1 MSHRYFQL
9 TKRLTQVERTPR
21 SRHPDSIG
29 EAFLS
34 AILPMFILFLVGP
47 AVVDAQVP
55 VTTNIT
61 SSGLGTEVPLLP
73 PPDGVYD
80 ITGGTRPGGGLN
92 LFHSFGDF
100 TVGSGNIANFLNTP
114 VAGSL
119 PLTSNIIGRV
129 TELGPEHVSYIYGTI
144 RTTDFDVGGLPTNLF
159 LVNPNGIVFGPEGS
173 FELGGAVNFSTAN
186 YLGFDGTTTLFDMLS
201 TPVSLGQLDV
211 APVVAFGFT
220 SLEPPAPITVQGS
233 ILQVSEGQSLSLVGG
248 DVTVQAGTLTD
259 GTPQTAVLRAPGGQ
273 INLVSVASPGEVLV
287 PGLQTDSFT
296 AMGTVTIKEGSILNV
311 GGQFDELGTPIG
323 NGNSG
328 TLFVRGGQLVMDAS
342 AIVAVTLGAVDGA
355 SRTVDIQVSK
365 DVSLSNSVAL
375 STGAAILVGTS
386 GSGQGG
392 DVVIEAEHMG
402 LSDGSLISTAK
413 SGSGSGGNLFLN
425 VGTLGLQSG
434 FILSST
440 QGADLDFDGVADV
453 IAGAGGNITVQ
464 GLRGIGSVA
473 DSVVLSGGSG
483 IASEALEF
491 SESGGRIFITTTS
504 LDLNEASS
512 IGSSTSATK
521 MDLNGDGV
529 VDITGRGGEI
539 VANVQSLGIFGGSS
553 LSSST
558 RGSNEGA
565 ADGGT
570 VTVQGLGGLG
580 SKAGSVV
587 LSGQDTLIVS
597 DSDLGLPGDITVNA
611 GTLTIT
617 NGAVISAGSGTS
629 FGPAGNV
636 MVTADLILISA
647 GGLIQSQSFAQDAGQ
662 VTITADKLTLDNGS
676 IVTSTRS
683 ESGGRGGNVVVNG
696 GTVSLRN
703 GASIKSQSETS
714 TTTGS
719 AGDIAMTVGSLTLA
733 NSSEITSSSKGT
745 VMGAGDAGNITIQS
759 GSTVLLNDSAITTEA
774 SEASGGKIVVNA
786 PEMIRLTNSRISTSV
801 KGVAGDSDGGNISI
815 DPQFFILQNSQLVAQ
830 ANAGAGGAIN
840 VIAGVFIADPNSLVS
855 ATSESGPQGTVNIQS
870 PVQNVGGELAALSD
884 EFASAAALLAQQCAA
899 RVADG
904 KFSTFVVAGREGLPL
919 EPGGFL
925 ASPSLSSELV
935 GSTLSW
941 QRSATQFPAVTGLF
955 PIYDARPIQLAM
967 FGNTCR

>member
-1 MSHRYFQL
+1 MKVQL
-9 TKRLTQVERTPR
+9 DHHHLNAIRQAV
-21 SRHPDSIG
+21 
-29 EAFLS
+29 LS
-34 AILPMFILFLVGP
+34 ALLPFFVLFLIAPP
-47 AVVDAQVP
+47 AVSLAQV
-55 VTTNIT
+55 VTNIT
-61 SSGLGTEVPLLP
+61 PTAGTPLDLGTNVDTVGTITE
-73 PPDGVYD
+73 
-80 ITGGTRPGGGLN
+80 ITGGSRLGNGTN
-92 LFHSFGDF
+92 LFHSFDF
-100 TVGSGNIANFLNTP
+100 FTLDSDDTAHFINDMQLPTTNIF
-114 VAGSL
+114 
-119 PLTSNIIGRV
+119 GRV
-129 TELGPEHVSYIYGTI
+129 IGGEVSTIDGMLRTNFPFDPMNPSNPKDFGAANLWIVNPSGILLGPNARI
-144 RTTDFDVGGLPTNLF
+144 DVGG
-159 LVNPNGIVFGPEGS
+159 
-173 FELGGAVNFSTAN
+173 AVHISTAN
-186 YLGFDGTTTLFDMLS
+186 NLRFEGTTTLFDMLS
-201 TPVSLGQLDV
+201 TPASLGQLDV
-211 APVVAFGFT
+211 APVAAFGF
-220 SLEPPAPITVQGS
+220 LGPDLPAPITVQGS

-248 DVTVQAGTLTD
+248 DITVQSGTLDDDTI
-259 GTPQTAVLRAPGGQ
+259 QASILRAPGGQ

-365 DVSLSNSVAL
+365 DVSLS
-375 STGAAILVGTS
+375 TGAAILVGTS

-440 QGADLDFDGVADV
+440 QGADLDSDGVADV

-464 GLRGIGSVA
+464 GLRGMGSVA
-473 DSVVLSGGSG
+473 DLVTLSGS
-483 IASEALEF
+483 SEISTVAQEF
-491 SESGGRIFITTTS
+491 SRDGGRVSITATS
-504 LDLNEASS
+504 LDLDELSS
-512 IGSSTSATK
+512 IKSSTTVTEA
-521 MDLNGDGV
+521 DLDADGV
-529 VDITGRGGEI
+529 LDITGRGGDI
-539 VANVQSLGIFGGSS
+539 VAAVQRLNILNGASIT
-553 LSSST
+553 SST
-558 RGSNEGA
+558 RGTNEGA
-565 ADGGT
+565 AAGGT
-570 VTVQGLGGLG
+570 VTVQGLDGLG
-580 SKAGSVV
+580 SRASSVV
-587 LSGQDTLIVS
+587 LSGLNTGIVS
-597 DSDLGLPGDITVNA
+597 DSALGLPGDITVNA
-611 GTLTIT
+611 GTLTVT
-617 NGAVISAGSGTS
+617 NGAVIAAGSLNS
-629 FGPAGNV
+629 AGPAGEV
-636 MVTADLILISA
+636 RVTADLILISA

-662 VTITADKLTLDNGS
+662 LTITADRLTMDNGS

-683 ESGGRGGNVVVNG
+683 ESGGKGGDVVVNG
-696 GTVSLRN
+696 GAVSLTN
-703 GASIKSQSETS
+703 GASIKSQSETT

-719 AGDIAMTVGSLTLA
+719 AGDITMNVESLAMASR
-733 NSSEITSSSKGT
+733 SEISSSSLGT
-745 VMGAGDAGNITIQS
+745 VAGAGDAGNITIQS
-759 GSTVLLNDSAITTEA
+759 GSTVLLNDSSITTEA

-840 VIAGVFIADPNSLVS
+840 VIARVFIADPSSLVS

-904 KFSTFVVAGREGLPL
+904 KFSTFVVAAREGLPV

-925 ASPSLSSELV
+925 ASPSLTSDLL
-935 GSTLSW
+935 GSRLSGRDL
-941 QRSATQFPAVTGLF
+941 QPQLPAVTGLF
-955 PIYDARPIQLAM
+955 PIYDTRPIQLAM